1 MHHRSPIA
9 AFLFIA
15 PLLSA
20 AASRAADPTPEQEK
34 FFEEKVRPV
43 LVANCYKC
51 HSDKEQKGDLRLD
64 SAEAAMAGGESG
76 AVIVPGKPEES
87 LLVEAINY
95 QSLEMPP
102 DGKLGEEAIA
112 ALTEWVRLGA
122 PWPGGH
128 GSGAGGPA
136 LRKGKDKLTD
146 EDRAWWAFQPVKDS
160 PIPVVEGDQR
170 SRTAID
176 RFLLARAES
185 QAGSLRHEADKRT
198 LLRRLSFD
206 LVGLPPTIEEVEA
219 FTSDE
224 SPDAYERLGDRLLA
238 SPRFGERWARHWL
251 DLVRYAESDGYKAD
265 AYRPHAWRYRD
276 YVIRALNSDKPY
288 DRFMAEQIAGDE
300 LAPHDPDAL
309 IATGYYR
316 VGIYEYNQRDVRTQW
331 SVILN
336 DITDVTADVFLGM
349 GMSCARCHDHK
360 FDPLLQKDYY
370 RLQAFIAP
378 IIQRDD
384 LPAATPQQIADYQR
398 RLAAWEEKTADIRKE
413 LDELERQPIANAAN
427 AFIAKFP
434 DDIESYFTKTDRAPL
449 EEQLRR
455 LASRQI
461 IEEGGKIDFSKKLKD
476 EKLARWKELKEEL
489 ARFDAEKPAP
499 LAEAMMVSDVS
510 HIPPPVTIPGK
521 RDAEEILPGI
531 LSVLDEGP
539 LNYQTPPGNSNST
552 GRRSALAQWLGSADN
567 PLTPRV
573 LVNRLW
579 QYHFGRGLVES
590 SSDFGRL
597 GQPPSHPE
605 LLDYLA
611 REFVRG
617 GWEMKRMHRRMV
629 TSCAYREIGQ
639 VSGYAGA
646 RVSANESTLAPPH
659 SHTLIPG
666 RIRRLDAEQIR
677 DAALA
682 VTGELDGTSGGE
694 GSAWE
699 TTRRSIYL
707 KVFRNKRDA
716 VLDVFDVPDGSSST
730 PLRNVTTTPTQSLLM
745 INGPWML
752 ERAKTLAGQVE
763 RDAKEPA
770 EQVRLAYRL
779 VFARMPTAEEEADAV
794 AFVSGH
800 EARERLADLCHVLLN
815 SNEFVYVD

>member
-1 MHHRSPIA
+1 MNFTRRATI
-9 AFLFIA
+9 
-15 PLLSA
+15 LLGLATLGLLAA
-20 AASRAADPTPEQEK
+20 AASSRAAEPTPEQEK

-43 LVANCYKC
+43 LVANCFKC
-51 HSDKEQKGDLRLD
+51 HSDKAQKGDLRLD

-76 AVIVPGKPEES
+76 VVIVPGKPEES

-102 DGKLGEEAIA
+102 DGKLGEEAVA

-128 GSGAGGPA
+128 GSGVGGPA

-146 EDRAWWAFQPVKDS
+146 EDRAWWAFQPVKDF
-160 PIPVVEGDQR
+160 PLPLVEVDNR

-176 RFLLARAES
+176 RFLLARAAS
-185 QAGSLRHEADKRT
+185 QAGGLRYEEADKRT
-198 LLRRLSFD
+198 LIRRAYFD
-206 LVGLPPTIEEVEA
+206 LAGLPPTIEDVEA
-219 FTSDE
+219 FVADDR
-224 SPDAYERLGDRLLA
+224 PDAYERLTDRLLA

-331 SVILN
+331 SVILS

-360 FDPLLQKDYY
+360 FDPILQKDYY
-370 RLQAFIAP
+370 RLQAFFAP

-384 LPAATPQQIADYQR
+384 LPAATPEQIADYER
-398 RLAAWEEKTADIRKE
+398 RLAAWEEKTTDIRRQ
-413 LDELERQPIANAAN
+413 LDELERQPIANAAK

-434 DDIESYFTKTDRAPL
+434 DDIESYFAKAESERLPL

-461 IEEGGKIDFSKKLKD
+461 VEEGGKIDFTKKLKD
-476 EKLARWKELKEEL
+476 EKLARWKELKEQL
-489 ARFDAEKPAP
+489 AKFDAEKPEP

-521 RDAEEILPGI
+521 RDPEEILPGI

-539 LNYQTPPGNSNST
+539 LAYQIPSAGLNTT
-552 GRRSALAQWLGSADN
+552 GRRTALAQWLGSEDN

-597 GQPPSHPE
+597 GQPPTQPE

-611 REFVRG
+611 AEFVRG
-617 GWEMKRMHRRMV
+617 GWEMKRMHRAMV
-629 TSCAYREIGQ
+629 TSAAYREGSGFRVQGTEIRNPQSTIRNGPLA
-639 VSGYAGA
+639 VSMPSRSATQHWRSPASSTARAAAKGA
-646 RVSANESTLAPPH
+646 R
-659 SHTLIPG
+659 G
-666 RIRRLDAEQIR
+666 RRR
-677 DAALA
+677 
-682 VTGELDGTSGGE
+682 GGRF
-694 GSAWE
+694 
-699 TTRRSIYL
+699 T
-707 KVFRNKRDA
+707 
-716 VLDVFDVPDGSSST
+716 
-730 PLRNVTTTPTQSLLM
+730 
-745 INGPWML
+745 
-752 ERAKTLAGQVE
+752 
-763 RDAKEPA
+763 
-770 EQVRLAYRL
+770 
-779 VFARMPTAEEEADAV
+779 
-794 AFVSGH
+794 
-800 EARERLADLCHVLLN
+800 
-815 SNEFVYVD
+815 

>member
-1 MHHRSPIA
+1 MQSWQRSAAFSIA
-9 AFLFIA
+9 AVV
-15 PLLSA
+15 LLVGSSFA
-20 AASRAADPTPEQEK
+20 AEPTAEQKK
-34 FFEEKVRPV
+34 FFEEKIRPI
-43 LVANCYKC
+43 LVANCFKC
-51 HSDKEQKGDLRLD
+51 HSDKEQKGNLRLD

-122 PWPGGH
+122 PFPGH
-128 GSGAGGPA
+128 GGAGGGPA
-136 LRKGKDKLTD
+136 LRTGKNKITD
-146 EDRAWWAFQPVKDS
+146 EDRGWWAFQPVKDLS
-160 PIPVVEGDQR
+160 LPPVEGDDR
-170 SRTAID
+170 SRTLID
-176 RFLLARAES
+176 QFLLARADS
-185 QAGSLRHEADKRT
+185 QAGSQRHEADKRT

-206 LVGLPPTIEEVEA
+206 LVGLPPTIEDVET
-219 FTSDE
+219 FTTDA
-224 SPDAYERLGDRLLA
+224 SPDAYERLADRLLA

-276 YVIRALNSDKPY
+276 YVIRSLNADKPY

-331 SVILN
+331 SVILS

-349 GMSCARCHDHK
+349 GISCARCHDHK

-370 RLQAFIAP
+370 RLQAFFAP

-384 LPAATPQQIADYQR
+384 VPAATPEQIADYQR
-398 RLAAWEEKTADIRKE
+398 RLAAWEEKTAAIRRE
-413 LDELERQPIANAAN
+413 LDELERQPIENAAN

-434 DDIESYFTKTDRAPL
+434 DDIESYFTKSERAPL

-461 IEEGGKIDFSKKLKD
+461 VEEGGKIDFTKKLKD
-476 EKLARWKELKEEL
+476 EKLARWKELKEQL
-489 ARFDAEKPAP
+489 AKFDADKPAP
-499 LAEAMMVSDVS
+499 LPEAMMVSDVS

-539 LNYQTPPGNSNST
+539 LNYQTPATTSHST
-552 GRRSALAQWLGSADN
+552 GRRSALAQWLGSVEN

-573 LVNRLW
+573 MVNRLW

-605 LLDYLA
+605 LLDHLA
-611 REFVRG
+611 AEFVRG
-617 GWEMKRMHRRMV
+617 GWEMKRMHRRIV
-629 TSCAYREIGQ
+629 ASAAYRQASVQSPKSKVQSQDDTPQSEFRNPQ
-639 VSGYAGA
+639 
-646 RVSANESTLAPPH
+646 STP
-659 SHTLIPG
+659 
-666 RIRRLDAEQIR
+666 RRLDAEQIR

-682 VTGELDGTSGGE
+682 ATGELDGRSGGE

-707 KVFRNKRDA
+707 KVLRNKRDA

-730 PLRNVTTTPTQSLLM
+730 PQRNVTTTPTQSLLM

-752 ERAKTLAGQVE
+752 ERARSLAARIE
-763 RDAKEPA
+763 RDAKQPA
-770 EQVRLAYRL
+770 DQVSLAYRL

-794 AFVSGH
+794 AFVSGQQP
-800 EARERLADLCHVLLN
+800 RERLADLCHVLLN
-815 SNEFVYVD
+815 SNEFIYVD

>member
-1 MHHRSPIA
+1 MHNRLPIA
-9 AFLFIA
+9 AFVLTA
-15 PLLSA
+15 AMLSA
-20 AASRAADPTPEQEK
+20 AAVRAAETTPEQEK

-51 HSDKEQKGDLRLD
+51 HSDKQQKGDLRLD
-64 SAEAAMAGGESG
+64 SAAEAMAGGESG

-102 DGKLGEEAIA
+102 DGKLGDEAIA

-128 GSGAGGPA
+128 GSGIGGPA

-146 EDRAWWAFQPVKDS
+146 EDRAWWAFQPVKDY
-160 PIPVVEGDQR
+160 PLPLMERDDR

-206 LVGLPPTIEEVEA
+206 LIGLPPTIEDVEA
-219 FTSDE
+219 FTSDD
-224 SPDAYERLGDRLLA
+224 SPDAYERLADRLLA

-276 YVIRALNSDKPY
+276 YIIRALNSDKPY

-331 SVILN
+331 SVILS

-360 FDPLLQKDYY
+360 FDPILQKDYY

-378 IIQRDD
+378 IVQRDD
-384 LPAATPQQIADYQR
+384 LPAATPEQIVDYQR

-434 DDIESYFTKTDRAPL
+434 DDIESYFTKTERAPL

-461 IEEGGKIDFSKKLKD
+461 IEEGGKIDFTKKLKD
-476 EKLARWKELKEEL
+476 EKLARWKELKEQL
-489 ARFDAEKPAP
+489 AKFDADKPAP

-611 REFVRG
+611 AELVRG

-629 TSCAYREIGQ
+629 NSAAYREG
-639 VSGYAGA
+639 SGF
-646 RVSANESTLAPPH
+646 RVQGSGNGNPQSLP
-659 SHTLIPG
+659 
-666 RIRRLDAEQIR
+666 RRLDAEQIR

-682 VTGELDGTSGGE
+682 VTGELDGRSGGE

-707 KVFRNKRDA
+707 KVLRNKRDA

-752 ERAKTLAGQVE
+752 ERARTLAAQIE
-763 RDAKEPA
+763 RDARQPA
-770 EQVRLAYRL
+770 DQVRLAYRL
-779 VFARMPTAEEEADAV
+779 VLARMPTAEEEADAV
-794 AFVSGH
+794 AFVSG
-800 EARERLADLCHVLLN
+800 EEVRERLADLCHVLLN
-815 SNEFVYVD
+815 SNEFIYVD